1 MTSFSPWIA
10 FQRGRDCTC
19 LSSSRLLAPQ
29 GYSLPNVMEIL
40 VAHIYGD
47 FPYVPGTVVAL
58 TSTVRR
64 AIPLFYGWGKP
75 RHTWVVHLGQGLY
88 PRVWAL

>member
-1 MTSFSPWIA
+1 MS
-10 FQRGRDCTC
+10 
-19 LSSSRLLAPQ
+19 LAPQ

-64 AIPLFYGWGKP
+64 AVPLFYGCAEA
-75 RHTWVVHLGQGLY
+75 HLGGAPWPRLY
-88 PRVWAL
+88 PPA